1 MSLNQLKSFQSL
13 ISVQVGRHPIYNQ
26 DMTDDV
32 RKKRAAALKYNPD
45 ADTAPRVTASGKGV
59 IAQIIIDKAK
69 EHGIPIRENPPLAE
83 LITAIPL
90 GAEIQPELYEVVAEI
105 LAQIMSLD
113 MKGKK
118 S

>member
-1 MSLNQLKSFQSL
+1 MSLNQFKSFQPL
-13 ISVQVGRHPIYNQ
+13 IFVHAGSYPIYNQ
-26 DMTDDV
+26 NMTDDV
-32 RKKRAAALKYNPD
+32 RKKRAAALKYNH
-45 ADTAPRVTASGKGV
+45 DTDNAPRVTASGKGV

-113 MKGKK
+113 MKGK
-118 S
+118 